1 MITIAVL
8 PIMNGKDFPAAG
20 EALYLVIMKNIDIQD
35 RIVLNMEGV
44 PLLPSMFLNTSI
56 GRIIN
61 ERGVDY
67 LKSKITFSN
76 IKASDANRVREYVQR
91 FN

>member
-1 MITIAVL
+1 MITIAVS
-8 PIMNGKDFPAAG
+8 PIMTGRDFPSAG
-20 EALYLVIMKNIDIQD
+20 EALYLVIMQNIDSVD
-35 RIVLNMEGV
+35 KIVLNMEGV

-61 ERGVDY
+61 ERGAAF